1 MRSGLLVLIAVLAAC
16 GDGGAHKPTPPTAE
30 ELKARLLAETGFK
43 PMFKGLLRLVV
54 QHQDRERMVR
64 LRNNWVPVDPRL
76 WDSSM
81 DVSIN
86 AGLGSG
92 QIDEKLAVLQ
102 DIVARQTEAVQQLGM
117 DNPICGLPEIRNTLG
132 KMLELSRFVDTEQFF
147 KPLPPGGQ
155 PPPPEDEGP
164 TPEEQLLQL
173 QQMDIQVKADIAKAK
188 LEAEVMKQRALD
200 SRERMRIEGDLALRE
215 FDLEEKYQNKVDIEV
230 LKAALAEERER
241 EEAG

>member
-1 MRSGLLVLIAVLAAC
+1 
-16 GDGGAHKPTPPTAE
+16 
-30 ELKARLLAETGFK
+30 
-43 PMFKGLLRLVV
+43 
-54 QHQDRERMVR
+54 MVR

-92 QIDEKLAVLQ
+92 QTDEKLAVLQ

-132 KMLELSRFVDTEQFF
+132 KMLELSGFVDTEQFF
-147 KPLPPGGQ
+147 KPLPPGWQ